1 MGENGDVALKEIGEP
16 FHVLAADALGPG
28 VVAPHG
34 GDHLRE
40 SAHRSAD
47 AVEPLASVP
56 LQIRQRLEFSAE
68 RVGDGA
74 AFGRGGNDAA
84 HVVRVGEHAAE
95 RYRDPRMVA
104 IGRKGRQLRRAAA
117 DIDERACC
125 KGCAD
130 GGADEPE
137 VGLLAGGEHAHLV
150 IDGRLD
156 GRGCRFGIRAVAQHG
171 GGEDIDARAVE
182 VVGQLQQVAQHGY
195 GSRDA
200 RVGER
205 PVGHVGGKAGHL
217 LLVDQRAEGLGGIFP
232 LGLVNDQAN
241 RIGAEVDNA
250 EACHEDPFSRV
261 HSAVL
266 P

>member
-1 MGENGDVALKEIGEP
+1 
-16 FHVLAADALGPG
+16 
-28 VVAPHG
+28 
-34 GDHLRE
+34 
-40 SAHRSAD
+40 
-47 AVEPLASVP
+47 
-56 LQIRQRLEFSAE
+56 
-68 RVGDGA
+68 
-74 AFGRGGNDAA
+74 
-84 HVVRVGEHAAE
+84 
-95 RYRDPRMVA
+95 MVA

-117 DIDERACC
+117 NIDERACC

-137 VGLLAGGEHAHLV
+137 VGLLAGGEHAHPMV
-150 IDGRLD
+150 DGCLD
-156 GRGCRFGIRAVAQHG
+156 GRSRRFGIRAVAQHG

-195 GSRDA
+195 GSCDA
-200 RVGER
+200 RAGEG

-217 LLVDQRAEGLGGIFP
+217 LLVDQRAEGLDGIFP

-250 EACHEDPFSRV
+250 EACHESPFSRV